1 MKRVVIVGGGYAG
14 TMLARA
20 LDPVAEVVLVE
31 PKAAFVHN
39 VAAIRAVV
47 DPAWL
52 DKLILPYDHLLKRGR
67 VLRDRVI
74 AIEGEG
80 VRLAANASLEGDIL
94 VVATG
99 SKYAQPFKASGDSI
113 SDFRS
118 ALLDAHEKLKAAR
131 SVAIVGAGAV
141 GVELAGEIATG
152 MSGKR
157 IDLVSATTVLFPDFK
172 AALGQRL
179 GAELAG
185 MNVSVHLGAAV
196 EGLRETLRPTSGAL
210 VIAGRSSLAADLI
223 FPVMGAKPDN
233 AVLKTLA
240 GVAFDPLGLVTVD
253 KWLRPAGARNVFA
266 LGDIAATGDLMT
278 IVAISRQAPWLA
290 KAIKAVIAGKALEK
304 LPAIALDRATRSR
317 PARAKTRRQRASA
330 HEIRRG
336 RRRLCYIADQ
346 GEISLHRTLSQG
358 IAPIYHSDKW
368 ASAWNPRRAQ
378 NRRPLSPD
386 KPALLACDVCVR
398 LVELF

>member
-233 AVLKTLA
+233 AVLKTLP

-304 LPAIALDRATRSR
+304 LPHYSPWIAPPVLVPLGPKRGASVLPLTKSGVVVGGFATSLIKGKSLFIGRYRKEFGVNLPLGQMGISME
-317 PARAKTRRQRASA
+317 PTARAESTST
-330 HEIRRG
+330 I
-336 RRRLCYIADQ
+336 
-346 GEISLHRTLSQG
+346 T
-358 IAPIYHSDKW
+358 
-368 ASAWNPRRAQ
+368 
-378 NRRPLSPD
+378 
-386 KPALLACDVCVR
+386 
-398 LVELF
+398 

>member
-20 LDPVAEVVLVE
+20 LDPIAEVVLVE

-47 DPAWL
+47 DPVWL

-80 VRLAANASLEGDIL
+80 VRLAANGSLEGDIF

-99 SKYAQPFKASGDSI
+99 SLYAQPFKASGDSI

-118 ALLDAHEKLKAAR
+118 ALLNAHEKLKAAR

-157 IDLVSATTVLFPDFK
+157 IDLVSATTVLFPGFK

-196 EGLRETLRPTSGAL
+196 EGLRETLHPTSGAL
-210 VIAGRSSLAADLI
+210 AIAGRSPLAADLI

-233 AVLKTLA
+233 AVLKGLP
-240 GVAFDPLGLVTVD
+240 GVAFDPLGRVTVD
-253 KWLRPAGARNVFA
+253 KLLRPAGARNVFA
-266 LGDIAATGDLMT
+266 LGDVAATGDLMT

-304 LPAIALDRATRSR
+304 LPPYSPWIAPPVLVPLGPKRGASVLPLTKSGVVVGGFATSLIKGKSLFIGRYRKEFGANLPLGQMGISME
-317 PARAKTRRQRASA
+317 PTARAESTST
-330 HEIRRG
+330 I
-336 RRRLCYIADQ
+336 
-346 GEISLHRTLSQG
+346 T
-358 IAPIYHSDKW
+358 
-368 ASAWNPRRAQ
+368 
-378 NRRPLSPD
+378 
-386 KPALLACDVCVR
+386 
-398 LVELF
+398 

>member
-14 TMLARA
+14 TLLARA
-20 LDPVAEVVLVE
+20 LDPIAEVVLVE

-52 DKLILPYDHLLKRGR
+52 DKLILPYEHLLKRGR

-74 AIEGEG
+74 AIEGDG
-80 VRLAANASLEGDIL
+80 VRLAANGSLEGDIL

-152 MSGKR
+152 MSGKQ
-157 IDLVSATTVLFPDFK
+157 IDLVSATAVLFPDFT
-172 AALGQRL
+172 AALGRRL
-179 GAELAG
+179 GAELAR
-185 MNVSVHLGAAV
+185 MNVSVHLGATA
-196 EGLRETLRPTSGAL
+196 EGLRETMRPTSGPLA
-210 VIAGRSSLAADLI
+210 IPGRSSFAADLI

-233 AVLKTLA
+233 A
-240 GVAFDPLGLVTVD
+240 
-253 KWLRPAGARNVFA
+253 LRPNSRHR
-266 LGDIAATGDLMT
+266 AT
-278 IVAISRQAPWLA
+278 AA
-290 KAIKAVIAGKALEK
+290 KATAPPRRQKATWSERSLRGECGQLLGRHIIRQFEANSKSVFTLIEFKATAELVSNTSHE
-304 LPAIALDRATRSR
+304 AQ
-317 PARAKTRRQRASA
+317 ARAASSVGVQSYGEARAI
-330 HEIRRG
+330 IRYLYVHAR
-336 RRRLCYIADQ
+336 IA
-346 GEISLHRTLSQG
+346 
-358 IAPIYHSDKW
+358 
-368 ASAWNPRRAQ
+368 
-378 NRRPLSPD
+378 
-386 KPALLACDVCVR
+386 C
-398 LVELF
+398 

>member
-14 TMLARA
+14 TLLARA
-20 LDPVAEVVLVE
+20 LDPIAEVVLVE

-74 AIEGEG
+74 AIEREG
-80 VRLAANASLEGDIL
+80 VRLAANGSLEGDIL

-141 GVELAGEIATG
+141 GIELAGEIATG

-157 IDLVSATTVLFPDFK
+157 IDLVSATAVLFPNFT
-172 AALGQRL
+172 AALGRRL
-179 GAELAG
+179 GAELAA
-185 MNVSVHLGAAV
+185 MNVSVHLGATA
-196 EGLRETLRPTSGAL
+196 EGLRETIRPTSGPLA
-210 VIAGRSSLAADLI
+210 IPGQPFAADLI
-223 FPVMGAKPDN
+223 FPVMGAKPEN
-233 AVLKTLA
+233 ALLKALP
-240 GVAFDPLGLVTVD
+240 GVAFDPLGRVAVD

-266 LGDIAATGDLMT
+266 LGDVAATGDLMT

-304 LPAIALDRATRSR
+304 R
-317 PARAKTRRQRASA
+317 PHFSPW
-330 HEIRRG
+330 
-336 RRRLCYIADQ
+336 
-346 GEISLHRTLSQG
+346 
-358 IAPIYHSDKW
+358 IAPPILVPLGPKRG
-368 ASAWNPRRAQ
+368 ASVL
-378 NRRPLSPD
+378 PLTKSAVAVGGFPTSLI
-386 KPALLACDVCVR
+386 KGKS
-398 LVELF
+398 LFIARYRKEFGVN